1 MSKYSSGPNLRVVA
15 TMSVGFEHIDVEEC
29 KKRNIR
35 VCNTPN
41 VSTDSV
47 AELTVSLL
55 LLTARRLLEGKKRN
69 YQNNFVII
77 VCTNVL
83 HETGNERLCRHRPRP
98 PTWRFIPASYNIQ
111 LFAHIKDVLFKLADV
126 ILSNN
131 TG

>member
-1 MSKYSSGPNLRVVA
+1 MRKKIWIKAFWINYVHTILYFLLSLWVCFHKPSMFFSGANLRVVA

-55 LLTARRLLEGKKRN
+55 LLTARRLLEGM
-69 YQNNFVII
+69 
-77 VCTNVL
+77 
-83 HETGNERLCRHRPRP
+83 
-98 PTWRFIPASYNIQ
+98 
-111 LFAHIKDVLFKLADV
+111 
-126 ILSNN
+126 
-131 TG
+131 